1 MTRELHTKGLQTHER
16 KSLARVGHWCGD
28 SGGSRCGMLV
38 SAHPPRSDLSR
49 VRGPQNMLRHPQ
61 FLERVLK
68 SRIRACRSFWT
79 AHVLAAAT
87 LLLPLGIRRVL
98 YWGGW
103 YRRRFGVLPLRSL
116 NGGAGLG
123 SVTDDGH
130 LYGALLDGRPRPY
143 FGTIRQW
150 HAVAVGPRRSGFAFA
165 KVAEHFDAAMY
176 DTTGIVSG
184 HSLKHVLGALAVLWA
199 VFAVLR
205 CRRGRSQ
212 SDDGKNL

>member
-123 SVTDDGH
+123 SVTDDGRSEEHTSELQSH
-130 LYGALLDGRPRPY
+130 LNLVCRLLLEKKKLTQLTYR
-143 FGTIRQW
+143 IN
-150 HAVAVGPRRSGFAFA
+150 A
-165 KVAEHFDAAMY
+165 
-176 DTTGIVSG
+176 
-184 HSLKHVLGALAVLWA
+184 
-199 VFAVLR
+199 
-205 CRRGRSQ
+205 
-212 SDDGKNL
+212 